1 MSGKSSQ
8 AKGRRGER
16 ELAALLQQHGY
27 DVRPGEPLNYGKE
40 ADLVGL
46 PKIHVECKR
55 CQQVRLE
62 TWMEQATKDAQRF
75 QDGVP
80 TIFHRKDRSP
90 WLVTMSLENWLQL
103 YEQAMSCQCGRH
115 CSEEKSGKNQKI
127 MEKES

>member
-1 MSGKSSQ
+1 MSGRRSQ
-8 AKGRRGER
+8 TKGRRGER

-27 DVRPGEPLNYGKE
+27 DVRPGEPLSYGQE
-40 ADLVGL
+40 ADVVGL
-46 PKIHVECKR
+46 PHIHCEVKR

-90 WLVTMSLENWLQL
+90 WLVTMPLENWLQL
-103 YEQAMSCQCGRH
+103 YGRAMSCKCGGR
-115 CSEEKSGKNQKI
+115 CSEAKSKKNQKI
-127 MEKES
+127 IEKEP

>member
-1 MSGKSSQ
+1 MARKSQ

-27 DVRPGEPLNYGKE
+27 DVRPGEPLNFGME
-40 ADLVGL
+40 PDLVGL

-90 WLVTMSLENWLQL
+90 WLVTMSLESWLQL
-103 YEQAMSCQCGRH
+103 YEQATSCKCGGA
-115 CSEEKSGKNQKI
+115 CSSAETGEKAQK
-127 MEKES
+127 